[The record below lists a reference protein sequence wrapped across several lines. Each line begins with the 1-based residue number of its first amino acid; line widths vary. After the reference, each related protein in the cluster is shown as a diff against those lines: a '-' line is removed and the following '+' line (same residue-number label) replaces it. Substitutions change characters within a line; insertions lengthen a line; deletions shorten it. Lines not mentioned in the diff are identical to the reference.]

1 MTPADLTA
9 EARTAELAAILA
21 TAALR
26 LRRRAALPCE
36 SAHGGP
42 ESSQDGQK
50 PCPPARNGLDLL
62 AHQSVHGGVVNAPEE
77 ARPGGP
83 P

>member
-9 EARTAELAAILA
+9 EARTAELALILA
-21 TAALR
+21 AAALR
-26 LRRRAALPCE
+26 LRRRAALSCE
-36 SAHGGP
+36 SAPGGP
-42 ESSQDGQK
+42 ESPQDEQK
-50 PCPPARNGLDLL
+50 PCPPGRNPLDLS
-62 AHQSVHGGVVNAPEE
+62 AHRSVHGGVVNAPEE

>member
-9 EARTAELAAILA
+9 EARTAELAALLA
-21 TAALR
+21 MAALR
-26 LRRRAALPCE
+26 LRRRAALSCE
-36 SAHGGP
+36 SAPGRP
-42 ESSQDGQK
+42 ASPQDGQK
-50 PCPPARNGLDLL
+50 PCPPPRNGLDLS
-62 AHQSVHGGVVNAPEE
+62 AHQSVHGGVVNASEE

>member
-1 MTPADLTA
+1 MNDARQAPDPQLA
-9 EARTAELAAILA
+9 EVAAFLAA
-21 TAALR
+21 AALR
-26 LRRRAALPCE
+26 LRRRVALSSE
-36 SAHGGP
+36 SAPGGP
-42 ESSQDGQK
+42 ESPQDGQK
-50 PCPPARNGLDLL
+50 PCPPARNPLDLS